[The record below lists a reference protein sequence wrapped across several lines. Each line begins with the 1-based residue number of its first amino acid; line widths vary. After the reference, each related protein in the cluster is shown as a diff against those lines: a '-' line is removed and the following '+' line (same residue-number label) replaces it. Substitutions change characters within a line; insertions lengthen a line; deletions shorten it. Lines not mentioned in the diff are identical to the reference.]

1 MMKDLSLSEMGFALR
16 TAPLRFKVIAVVVFG
31 SQVKGLAS
39 PSSDIDV
46 LVVAEGI
53 NPRRHRRGE
62 EIVAIKHALPGPH
75 LDLLLLNR
83 EETVSNF
90 ANHNPLFLDI
100 AEEGVVI
107 LDEAGFVEKLI
118 ADTREY
124 VKRRGI
130 KRVSDGW
137 VFPVRPGVAT
147 PLSKVSNRDFALAML
162 NDAERDLAIGK
173 LLAEQAFYDKAVY
186 HFQQAVEKCL
196 KAVLMAKGIFRKT
209 HAVGE
214 IVTAL
219 LDQGEFPSSWQLDLR
234 EAATISAGMEPDV
247 SLSRYPGIAG
257 DHLWIPSEE
266 YSQEDAGEAGQK
278 AAQVAVTARRFV
290 AEWFAPAQG

>member
-16 TAPLRFKVIAVVVFG
+16 TAPLRFKVIAAVVFG

>member
-16 TAPLRFKVIAVVVFG
+16 TAPLRFKVIAAVVFG

-46 LVVAEGI
+46 LIVAEGI
-53 NPRRHRRGE
+53 NPRRHRRGA

-247 SLSRYPGIAG
+247 SLSRYQGIAG